1 MSDAREGKVEAAA
14 TEPPSPLANTDPISA
29 ASAMTELAGPGVH
42 VRYAGRSSV
51 GLVRE
56 HNEDNL
62 VIANL
67 TTGEI
72 ASRDTVQTDTVSE
85 GGQLFAVCDGMG
97 GAAAGEVASQM
108 AVDILHEALRR
119 NGPPRERDELAR
131 RLVSAVEE
139 AGKRIFESAQKERS
153 RRGMGTTATVAVLV
167 DKVLFVAEVGD
178 SRAYLLRGGVLKQLT
193 KDQSLVNQLIE
204 AGHLTE
210 AEAEA
215 FEHSNII
222 LQALGTSES
231 VQVDLTFVELRCG
244 DRLMLCSDGLSGL
257 VHVDT
262 LRDTL
267 MAVADPAECTATLT
281 KYAEAGGGHDN
292 ITVLVVDFGGD
303 GLPPLRE
310 TDSFGYLQYPLL
322 PVAGAKSVYTDD
334 EVTETTSTRSS
345 MPPGRPRGH
354 DDMSAHSGGGAA
366 SVLWVSAGIL
376 ALVGGA
382 WILAVSGSNQSAAV
396 EPAQEQT
403 QVAPADPKQLVK
415 ATPPPEPKPV
425 QVRVT
430 SDVKD
435 AVLLVN
441 GEPHGS
447 LTVGEASSME
457 LKPGAYRFEAQTNG
471 NIAAVEVATVRPEV
485 PLEINLRLPN
495 GHSAEGQNKPA
506 EATGEPVAE
515 PEGPLGAKPEPAPK
529 PGPAAKPAAAKPAPT
544 AKPESTAKAGPA
556 AKPEPA
562 AKPDT
567 TATPEPEVTT
577 NPEPT
582 PAEPVAPPV
591 RPARK
596 KPAEDTSAAPPPPP
610 SEAAPKAPAP
620 PPPAAPAPA
629 PEKPQGIPDNPFG
642 N

>member
-1 MSDAREGKVEAAA
+1 LSDPESRALAAA
-14 TEPPSPLANTDPISA
+14 A
-29 ASAMTELAGPGVH
+29 AAELAGPGVH
-42 VRYAGRSSV
+42 VRFAGRSSV

-62 VIANL
+62 LIANL

-72 ASRDTVQTDTVSE
+72 AVRDLVQADSVGE

-119 NGPPRERDELAR
+119 SGPPRERDELAR

-167 DKVLFVAEVGD
+167 DKVLFIAEVGD

-222 LQALGTSES
+222 LQALGTSET
-231 VQVDLTFVELRCG
+231 VQVDLTFVELRRG

-257 VHVDT
+257 VHVDS

-267 MAVADPAECTATLT
+267 MSVSDPADCTATLT
-281 KYAEAGGGHDN
+281 KYAEQGGGHDN

-303 GLPPLRE
+303 GLPELRD
-310 TDSFGYLQYPLL
+310 TDTFGYLQYPLL
-322 PVAGAKSVYTDD
+322 PVAGSKNVYSDD
-334 EVTETTSTRSS
+334 EVTEATSSRSS
-345 MPPGRPRGH
+345 MPPERIRGGE
-354 DDMSAHSGGGAA
+354 DPSVPPSGSAS
-366 SVLWVSAGIL
+366 SVLWVSAGIVVL
-376 ALVGGA
+376 LGGA
-382 WILAVSGSNQSAAV
+382 WLLAVSGSNGSAAV
-396 EPAQEQT
+396 EPVDEAPQ
-403 QVAPADPKQLVK
+403 QVAPADPKLVK
-415 ATPPPEPKPV
+415 ATPPAEPKPV
-425 QVRVT
+425 PVHVY

-441 GEPHGS
+441 GEPHGP
-447 LTVGEASSME
+447 LTVGEAASME
-457 LKPGAYRFEAQTNG
+457 LKPGAYRFEAQANG

-485 PLEINLRLPN
+485 PLDINLRLPS
-495 GHSAEGQNKPA
+495 GHSAEGENKPA
-506 EATGEPVAE
+506 EPSEAPAAAVAAPAAAEQSTAQSAAQSTAQPTAQPTAREAPKKAPHASATPGTEAPVA
-515 PEGPLGAKPEPAPK
+515 AKPQEPAAPK
-529 PGPAAKPAAAKPAPT
+529 PVRAAPKKKPSPPLPDLNAVAPAPAPT
-544 AKPESTAKAGPA
+544 
-556 AKPEPA
+556 
-562 AKPDT
+562 
-567 TATPEPEVTT
+567 
-577 NPEPT
+577 PT
-582 PAEPVAPPV
+582 PAEPPVQAVPVHPP
-591 RPARK
+591 AAE
-596 KPAEDTSAAPPPPP
+596 KPAE
-610 SEAAPKAPAP
+610 KAPEK
-620 PPPAAPAPA
+620 A
-629 PEKPQGIPDNPFG
+629 PEKPADKPAEKPHAPGIPDNPF
-642 N
+642 